1 MTPAKRR
8 RAWVVI
14 EGGKKPEQQPPP
26 LLTPFHYWAHYMAT
40 LSDALIGFRGIE

>member
-14 EGGKKPEQQPPP
+14 EGGKPE
-26 LLTPFHYWAHYMAT
+26 PFP
-40 LSDALIGFRGIE
+40 IELFFWWMWWIK

>member
-14 EGGKKPEQQPPP
+14 EGGKRPE
-26 LLTPFHYWAHYMAT
+26 PFPVELFFPWFWFWR
-40 LSDALIGFRGIE
+40 L